1 MVFKVRGILDFSPED
16 KTKKHVS
23 QASWKRVAMIR
34 TNCDMDRYY
43 AWFLKKR
50 FNLEL
55 NSTLRGTHITFI
67 NDRMDAKVFE
77 QFSQIFDGKE
87 IDFYVETEPRSN
99 GEHWWLRVHCP
110 EAESI
115 REVMGLSREPFYG
128 MHLTLGYALVKYPE
142 ATALNDSPLAIKVR
156 KDYIEHSEYI
166 LECCKRHELISN
178 EPRKPLSEL
187 KIVEFNK

>member
-1 MVFKVRGILDFSPED
+1 MVFKVTGILDFSPED
-16 KTKKHVS
+16 KTKKHLS

-34 TNCDMDRYY
+34 TNCDLDRYY

-55 NSTLRGTHITFI
+55 NSTLRGTHVTFI

-77 QFSQIFDGKE
+77 QFAQIFDGKE
-87 IDFYVETEPRSN
+87 IDFYVEIEPCSS

-115 REVMGLSREPFYG
+115 REVMGLSREPFFG
-128 MHLTLGYALVKYPE
+128 MHLTLGRADLRYPE
-142 ATALNDSPLAIKVR
+142 GVEENNNSIIKIK
-156 KDYIEHSEYI
+156 KDYIEHSKYI
-166 LECCKRHELISN
+166 LECCKRHNLTSSDV
-178 EPRKPLSEL
+178 RKPLNQHE
-187 KIVEFNK
+187 IVEFKS

>member
-23 QASWKRVAMIR
+23 QASWKKVAMIR
-34 TNCDMDRYY
+34 TNCELDRYY

-55 NSTLRGTHITFI
+55 VRNLRGTHVTFI
-67 NDRMDAKVFE
+67 NDRMDAKTFN
-77 QFSQIFDGKE
+77 QFAELFAGKE

-115 REVMGLSREPFYG
+115 REIMGLSRDPFFG
-128 MHLTLGYALVKYPE
+128 MHLTLGRAEQRYPE
-142 ATALNDSPLAIKVR
+142 GVEENNNSIMKIK

-187 KIVEFNK
+187 KVVEWNK

>member
-23 QASWKRVAMIR
+23 QASWKKVAMIR
-34 TNCDMDRYY
+34 TNCELDRYY

-55 NSTLRGTHITFI
+55 VRNLRGTHITFI
-67 NDRMDAKVFE
+67 NDRMDAKTFD
-77 QFSQIFDGKE
+77 QFSKLFDGKE

-115 REVMGLSREPFYG
+115 REIMGLSRDPFFG
-128 MHLTLGYALVKYPE
+128 MHLTLGRAEKRYPE
-142 ATALNDSPLAIKVR
+142 GVEENNNSIMKIK

-166 LECCKRHELISN
+166 LECCKRHELLSN

-187 KIVEFNK
+187 KVVEWNQ

>member
-23 QASWKRVAMIR
+23 QASWKKVAMIR
-34 TNCDMDRYY
+34 TNCELDRYY

-55 NSTLRGTHITFI
+55 VRNLRGTHVTFI
-67 NDRMDAKVFE
+67 NDRMDAKTFN
-77 QFSQIFDGKE
+77 QFSELFDGKE

-115 REVMGLSREPFYG
+115 REIMGLSREPFFG
-128 MHLTLGYALVKYPE
+128 MHLTLGRAEERYPE
-142 ATALNDSPLAIKVR
+142 GVEENNNSILKIK

-187 KIVEFNK
+187 KIVEWNK

>member
-23 QASWKRVAMIR
+23 QASWKKVAMIR
-34 TNCDMDRYY
+34 TNCELDRYY

-55 NSTLRGTHITFI
+55 VRNLRGTHITFI
-67 NDRMDAKVFE
+67 NDRMDAKTFN
-77 QFSQIFDGKE
+77 QFAELFAGKE
-87 IDFYVETEPRSN
+87 IDFYIETEPRSN

-115 REVMGLSREPFYG
+115 REIMGLSREPFFG
-128 MHLTLGYALVKYPE
+128 MHLTLGRAEERYPE
-142 ATALNDSPLAIKVR
+142 GVEENNNSILKIK

-187 KIVEFNK
+187 KIVEWKK

>member
-23 QASWKRVAMIR
+23 QSSWKKVAMIR
-34 TNCDMDRYY
+34 TNCDMYRYY
-43 AWFLKKR
+43 SWFLKKR

-77 QFSQIFDGKE
+77 QFSQIFNGKE
-87 IDFYVETEPRSN
+87 IDFYVEIEPRSN
-99 GEHWWLRVHCP
+99 GEHWWLRVHSP

-115 REVMGLSREPFYG
+115 REIMGLSREPFYG

-142 ATALNDSPLAIKVR
+142 ASSLCASPLAIKVR
-156 KDYIEHSEYI
+156 KDYIEHSKYI
-166 LECCKRHELISN
+166 LECCKRNELLSN

-187 KIVEFNK
+187 KVIEWNK

>member
-23 QASWKRVAMIR
+23 QASWKKVAMIR
-34 TNCDMDRYY
+34 TNCELDRYY

-55 NSTLRGTHITFI
+55 VRNLRGTHVTFI
-67 NDRMDAKVFE
+67 NDRMDAKTFN
-77 QFSQIFDGKE
+77 QFAELFAGKE

-115 REVMGLSREPFYG
+115 REIMGLSREPFFG
-128 MHLTLGYALVKYPE
+128 MHLTLGRAEERYPE
-142 ATALNDSPLAIKVR
+142 GVEENNNSILKIK

-187 KIVEFNK
+187 KIVEWNK

>member
-16 KTKKHVS
+16 KTKKHAS

-55 NSTLRGTHITFI
+55 NSTLRGTHVTFI

-77 QFSQIFDGKE
+77 QFAQIFNGKE
-87 IDFYVETEPRSN
+87 IDFYVEIEPCSS
-99 GEHWWLRVHCP
+99 GEHWWLRVHSP

-115 REVMGLSREPFYG
+115 REVMGLSREPFFG
-128 MHLTLGYALVKYPE
+128 MHLTLGRADQRYPE
-142 ATALNDSPLAIKVR
+142 GVEENNNSIIKIK
-156 KDYIEHSEYI
+156 KDYIEHSKYI
-166 LECCKRHELISN
+166 LECCKRHNLTSSDV
-178 EPRKPLSEL
+178 RKPLNQHE
-187 KIVEFNK
+187 IVEWKK

>member
-1 MVFKVRGILDFSPED
+1 
-16 KTKKHVS
+16 
-23 QASWKRVAMIR
+23 MIR
-34 TNCDMDRYY
+34 TNCELDRYY

-55 NSTLRGTHITFI
+55 VRNLRGTHVTFI
-67 NDRMDAKVFE
+67 NDRMDAKTFN
-77 QFSQIFDGKE
+77 QFSELFDGKE

-115 REVMGLSREPFYG
+115 REIMGLSREPFFG
-128 MHLTLGYALVKYPE
+128 MHLTLGRAEERYPE
-142 ATALNDSPLAIKVR
+142 GVEENNNSILKIK

-187 KIVEFNK
+187 KIVEWNK

>member
-23 QASWKRVAMIR
+23 QASWKKVAMIR
-34 TNCDMDRYY
+34 TNCELDRYY

-55 NSTLRGTHITFI
+55 VRNLRGTHVTFI
-67 NDRMDAKVFE
+67 NDRMDAKTFN
-77 QFSQIFDGKE
+77 QFAELFTGKE

-115 REVMGLSREPFYG
+115 REIMGLSREPFFG
-128 MHLTLGYALVKYPE
+128 MHLTLGRAEERYPE
-142 ATALNDSPLAIKVR
+142 GVEENNNSILKIK

-187 KIVEFNK
+187 KIVEWNK